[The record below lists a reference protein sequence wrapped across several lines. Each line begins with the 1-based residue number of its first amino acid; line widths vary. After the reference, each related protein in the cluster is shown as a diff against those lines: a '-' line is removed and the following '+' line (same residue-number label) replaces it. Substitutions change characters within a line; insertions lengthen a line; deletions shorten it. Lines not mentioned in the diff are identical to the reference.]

1 MANRFNSK
9 PATLCYKCKTPSPTC
24 PWKYNY
30 TPVEGWEAEPS
41 KVAIS
46 GNDSRMVDSYIVKQC
61 PLYEENKREP
71 KEKIELPKS
80 KYKLINDIMK
90 AKRRKEQK
98 LGD

>member
-9 PATLCYKCKTPSPTC
+9 PTTLCVTCKTPSPTC
-24 PWKYNY
+24 PWKYNF
-30 TPVEGWEAEPS
+30 TPVEGWEVEPS
-41 KVAIS
+41 KVKLFNGKYS
-46 GNDSRMVDSYIVKQC
+46 DSYIVKSC